1 VHSNIA
7 SKLEKYTI
15 KKPKE
20 KKLKNSCPSLTWHK
34 PFKLH
39 HEKIYSSENPL
50 KETKIL
56 QDIPTL

>member
-20 KKLKNSCPSLTWHK
+20 KKLK
-34 PFKLH
+34 KLL
-39 HEKIYSSENPL
+39 PL
-50 KETKIL
+50 FNLAQAIQTS
-56 QDIPTL
+56 P